1 MSSMQYSD
9 LIENPSPR
17 CACLLVLDT
26 SSSMSGEPI
35 NELNEG
41 IRVFINE
48 LQKDEVA
55 AFSVELGIIEFGA
68 HVREVLPFTTVAG
81 LDGIPSLKASGAT
94 PMGGAVEL
102 ALQKLEQRKETY
114 KRTGVAYYQPWMVLI
129 SDGAPNDSWTQAAG
143 HARALASAR
152 KLVSLP
158 IGVAGA
164 DLAVLGQFSNKP
176 AVPLSGL
183 KFNEFFVWLSASMSQ
198 VSASNSTTSGVALP
212 AMDSWGS
219 I

>member
-1 MSSMQYSD
+1 MKFSD

-26 SSSMSGEPI
+26 SSSMSGAPI
-35 NELNEG
+35 DELNEG
-41 IRVFINE
+41 LRTFIHE

-55 AFSVELGIIEFGA
+55 AFSVELAIIEFGA
-68 HVREVLPFTTVAG
+68 QVREVLPFTTVAG
-81 LDGIPSLKASGAT
+81 LDNVPSLEANGMT
-94 PMGGAVEL
+94 PMGSAVEL
-102 ALQKLEQRKETY
+102 ALQKLEERKESY
-114 KRTGVAYYQPWMVLI
+114 KRAGVAYYQPWMVLI
-129 SDGAPNDSWTQAAG
+129 SDGAPNDAWSQAAVQ
-143 HARALASAR
+143 AKTLASTR

-158 IGVAGA
+158 IGVQGA
-164 DLAVLGQFSNKP
+164 DLSVLGEFSNKP

-183 KFNEFFVWLSASMSQ
+183 KFHEFFVWLSASMSQ
-198 VSASNSTTSGVALP
+198 VSASNSTTAGVALP